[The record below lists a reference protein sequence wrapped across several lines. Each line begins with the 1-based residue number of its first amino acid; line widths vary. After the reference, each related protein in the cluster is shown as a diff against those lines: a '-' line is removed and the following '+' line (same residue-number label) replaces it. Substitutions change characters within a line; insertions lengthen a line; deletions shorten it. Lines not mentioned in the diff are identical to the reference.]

1 MLWELK
7 LVYLAIIQIP
17 QRPAKSKKDIPVQEK
32 KVSISQLLCEDLGVS
47 NLRNTA
53 TSPLQQV

>member
-17 QRPAKSKKDIPVQEK
+17 QRPAKSKRHSCTREK
-32 KVSISQLLCEDLGVS
+32 VFNSQLLCEDLGVC
-47 NLRNTA
+47 NLRNIH